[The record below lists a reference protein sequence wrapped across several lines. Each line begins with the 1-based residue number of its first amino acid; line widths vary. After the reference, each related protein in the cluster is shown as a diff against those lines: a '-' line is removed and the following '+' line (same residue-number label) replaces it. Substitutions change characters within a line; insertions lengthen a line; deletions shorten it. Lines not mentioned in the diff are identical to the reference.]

1 MQRISCPCRAFTRC
15 KECTSCF
22 IDWSHWIFT
31 AANRHYYVWGILL
44 CQNGN
49 IGGNGKLRPYSE
61 RVVLCRD
68 LTNPWESLGNMVVR
82 VTGGPCM
89 QTSCSAQVTPHSGLS
104 CWNVIMDQLNVLK
117 GLKSQAKELAYSL
130 VANEGW
136 LKTLEQAYYLKNKA
150 SNSHT
155 SWWTS
160 GHIPGVTQVGM
171 AVKTEFLTYPSQVEV
186 EVRASCPRTHLEI
199 CTMIFTLPQMPCVNN
214 LKFHKTVL
222 ELLQAF
228 QKD

>member
-1 MQRISCPCRAFTRC
+1 
-15 KECTSCF
+15 
-22 IDWSHWIFT
+22 
-31 AANRHYYVWGILL
+31 
-44 CQNGN
+44 
-49 IGGNGKLRPYSE
+49 
-61 RVVLCRD
+61 
-68 LTNPWESLGNMVVR
+68 MVVR

-130 VANEGW
+130 VTNEGW

-199 CTMIFTLPQMPCVNN
+199 CNMIFTLPQMPCVNN

-228 QKD
+228 QKDYTCFKTFLLLLEKSSNKQPFKKITSLHRCEKLNLVQRSYNYHGLIWPLVPRGSARRYYHK